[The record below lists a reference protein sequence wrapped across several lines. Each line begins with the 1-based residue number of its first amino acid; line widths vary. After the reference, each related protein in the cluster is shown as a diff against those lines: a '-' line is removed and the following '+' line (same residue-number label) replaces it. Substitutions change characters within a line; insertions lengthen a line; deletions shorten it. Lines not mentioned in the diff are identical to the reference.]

1 MTKKMMA
8 AVAALAISAI
18 TAMTGLAQAGT
29 VSGTVTYLERI
40 AVPPGAV
47 LEVELHDVSRADAA
61 SVRLSGQRF
70 ALDRVPFPFALSYDD
85 NLIDERM
92 SYTVQARI
100 LSGDVVLYRSTTAYP
115 VLTRGAAGEVD
126 IVVDRMAAP
135 QAASA
140 DVPVGTWQVGELGG
154 RMLVAE
160 KRPDLEFRDDG
171 SFGGSTSCNR
181 YRGTAEFTGDGGLS
195 FPDNIAATLM
205 ACPPPYDKLERDF
218 LKALGEVEGYVLNG
232 DNLALVNGAGVAV
245 IRLMRMH

>member
-1 MTKKMMA
+1 MTKKTMA

-100 LSGDVVLYRSTTAYP
+100 LSGDAVLYRSTTAYP
-115 VLTRGAAGEVD
+115 VLTRGATGEVD
-126 IVVDRMAAP
+126 IVVERMAAAP
-135 QAASA
+135 AASGF
-140 DVPVGTWQVGELGG
+140 PVGKWQVGELGG

-181 YRGTAEFTGDGGLS
+181 YRGTVEFTGDGGLS

-245 IRLMRMH
+245 IRLMRMN